1 MKNKGPL
8 GIDAGRRQIRLM
20 RYDRDHK
27 AQTRARIVQAA
38 AAGIRARGAE
48 AIRVGDVMAHAGL
61 THGGF
66 YAHFPSKEALV
77 AEAIAQAFEDQY
89 ASFLRH
95 LDAPDP
101 AAGLAGLIDSYL
113 SDAHVRAPESGCPM
127 PPLAGEVARMPDVA
141 RNQMEAGWARLVS
154 GVEVL
159 LFRLGLP
166 DAPSLAV
173 SVINEM
179 VGALVLARL
188 VADEPTR
195 QRILAGSRLALRQ
208 RLGLVDR

>member
-1 MKNKGPL
+1 MN
-8 GIDAGRRQIRLM
+8 AVSRQIRAM

-38 AAGIRARGAE
+38 AAGIRAQGAE
-48 AIRVGDVMAHAGL
+48 AMRVGDVMARAGL

-77 AEAIAQAFEDQY
+77 AEAIAQAFEDRY
-89 ASFLRH
+89 AGFLKH

-101 AAGLAGLIDSYL
+101 AVALAGLIDSYL

-127 PPLAGEVARMPDVA
+127 PPLAGEVARMPEVA

-154 GVEVL
+154 GVEDL
-159 LFRLGLP
+159 LSRLGLP
-166 DAPSLAV
+166 EAPSLAL
-173 SVINEM
+173 SVMNEL
-179 VGALVLARL
+179 VGALTLARL
-188 VADEPTR
+188 VADESAR
-195 QRILAGSRLALRQ
+195 QRVLASSRQALRQ